1 MRVSEAFSPTQTR
14 VERPPM
20 TDRPHPSAWPPL
32 LIAIALEVTAT
43 LSLRAAEGFTHPL
56 WLIPV
61 VIGYT
66 SSLWLLSVVLDRG
79 MAVGVAYGIWSA
91 FGVVL
96 TAVMGTVL
104 FGELLG
110 PVQIIGIGAI
120 VLGVLLVELGSH
132 TRETTAEAVS

>member
-1 MRVSEAFSPTQTR
+1 
-14 VERPPM
+14 M
-20 TDRPHPSAWPPL
+20 TDPSRPSPWPPL
-32 LIAIALEVTAT
+32 LIAIVLEVSAT

-66 SSLWLLSVVLDRG
+66 GSLWLLSIVLDRG
-79 MAVGVAYGIWSA
+79 MPVGVAYGIWA
-91 FGVVL
+91 AIGVVL

-110 PVQIIGIGAI
+110 AVQIIGIGAI
-120 VLGVLLVELGSH
+120 VAGVLLVELGSH
-132 TRETTAEAVS
+132 KRETSAEVGA

>member
-1 MRVSEAFSPTQTR
+1 
-14 VERPPM
+14 M
-20 TDRPHPSAWPPL
+20 TDRPRPSAWPPL

-66 SSLWLLSVVLDRG
+66 ASLWLLSIVLDRG

-96 TAVMGTVL
+96 TAVMGAAL
-104 FGELLG
+104 FGELLAT
-110 PVQIIGIGAI
+110 VQIVGIGAI
-120 VLGVLLVELGSH
+120 VIGVLLVELGSH
-132 TRETTAEAVS
+132 ARGTTAEVAS

>member
-1 MRVSEAFSPTQTR
+1 MTV
-14 VERPPM
+14 RP
-20 TDRPHPSAWPPL
+20 RPSAWPPL
-32 LIAIALEVTAT
+32 LIAIGLEVTAT

-66 SSLWLLSVVLDRG
+66 ASLWLLSIVLDRG

-91 FGVVL
+91 LGVVL

-104 FGELLG
+104 FGEFLG
-110 PVQIIGIGAI
+110 PVQIIGIGTI
-120 VLGVLLVELGSH
+120 VVGVLLVELGSH
-132 TRETTAEAVS
+132 TRETAGVAP

>member
-1 MRVSEAFSPTQTR
+1 MTH
-14 VERPPM
+14 RP
-20 TDRPHPSAWPPL
+20 RPSAWPPL
-32 LIAIALEVTAT
+32 LVAIGLEVTAT

-66 SSLWLLSVVLDRG
+66 ASLWLLSIVLDRG
-79 MAVGVAYGIWSA
+79 MPVGVAYGIWSA
-91 FGVVL
+91 LGVVL
-96 TAVMGTVL
+96 TAIMGTVL

-120 VLGVLLVELGSH
+120 VVGVLMVELGSH
-132 TRETTAEAVS
+132 PREPLAKAAP